1 MTFASRPSNES
12 PPSSP
17 TTARKLS
24 LRTGSPRSSF
34 DSSTQDKNSSPFLH
48 NLQQRFR
55 KSSNASS
62 THSNESP
69 TSSSAVPAPRQEHP
83 RSRADATRTAKRYL
97 LSVVRDDWTYP
108 LPSTGNQP
116 DPSIPYREVTRWIK
130 REDGSDD
137 EYSASKGR
145 QQRRGIAQQRQSG
158 RPDAEGKP
166 AGAGLTPGGAVA
178 GAGKKGAK
186 ETGASEEW
194 KFETPDSFAQFAAER
209 AHKKRRLVDEEC
221 RWNEG
226 LRIWVGQRDAWT
238 CASRGKPKK
247 GVSRRERGSSAAG
260 ELRKGSGLRNL
271 LTDGNGSVG
280 STTTDSTA
288 TGTTTDE
295 TGDLSNAASGWQQ
308 MPSPISPTPEQNEV
322 VSPTREAIA
331 MPTSAAESIVA
342 EDEDEP
348 YLPIYPP
355 LFQEDDLLK
364 ERINPAG
371 YSTIYSKVVIQVMTP
386 TIPIPL
392 THMTRALVQGWK
404 NEGQWPPG
412 ASVPVPQDAKTGK
425 KSSKFGRWRRDR
437 DKGRKEA
444 AKDKVKGVVKGLVGK
459 PSDGGLKDMGIEF
472 EEQDSDEMLGNVEL
486 NRGLL
491 EEKGKV

>member
-1 MTFASRPSNES
+1 M
-12 PPSSP
+12 
-17 TTARKLS
+17 
-24 LRTGSPRSSF
+24 
-34 DSSTQDKNSSPFLH
+34 
-48 NLQQRFR
+48 
-55 KSSNASS
+55 
-62 THSNESP
+62 
-69 TSSSAVPAPRQEHP
+69 
-83 RSRADATRTAKRYL
+83 
-97 LSVVRDDWTYP
+97 SVVRDDWTYP
-108 LPSTGNQP
+108 PSSTRNQQ
-116 DPSIPYREVTRWIK
+116 DPSIPYREVIHWVK

-137 EYSASKGR
+137 EYSAFKGR
-145 QQRRGIAQQRQSG
+145 QQRRDATEQQQPG
-158 RPDAEGKP
+158 RPTKGKP
-166 AGAGLTPGGAVA
+166 AGAGITPGGAVA
-178 GAGKKGAK
+178 GAGRKGAK

-194 KFETPDSFAQFAAER
+194 KFETPDSFAQYAAER

-226 LRIWVGQRDAWT
+226 LRIWVRQRDAWT
-238 CASRGKPKK
+238 CASRGKPRKSL
-247 GVSRRERGSSAAG
+247 GRRERGSSAAG

-271 LTDGNGSVG
+271 LREGNGSVG

-295 TGDLSNAASGWQQ
+295 TGDLGNAANSWQQ
-308 MPSPISPTPEQNEV
+308 MPSPRSPTPEQSDN
-322 VSPTREAIA
+322 VSPARETIA
-331 MPTSAAESIVA
+331 RPTSTTESVDA
-342 EDEDEP
+342 EDDDEP

-355 LFQEDDLLK
+355 LFEEDDVLK
-364 ERINPAG
+364 ERINPAA
-371 YSTIYSKVVIQVMTP
+371 YTTIYSKVVIQVMAP

-404 NEGQWPPG
+404 NEGQWPPS

-425 KSSKFGRWRRDR
+425 KSSAFGRWRRDK

-459 PSDGGLKDMGIEF
+459 PSDGGLKDIGIEF
-472 EEQDSDEMLGNVEL
+472 EEQNTEEMLGNVEL